1 MKTIYLLI
9 LFASVAF
16 INPAKAQYP
25 IPSYNV
31 TVNGQATFEENEQV
45 ILPPSGTDRTKQVI
59 VQSTFVHL
67 NAIAPIISVWFYSLD
82 GENKYGPY
90 TLDGKYIV
98 FEIDD
103 RPWGVLTV
111 TTQAVLF
118 DVWIE

>member
-1 MKTIYLLI
+1 MKNIYLLVLI
-9 LFASVAF
+9 AVAAF

-31 TVNGQATFEENEQV
+31 TVNGQATFEEKGQP
-45 ILPPSGTDRTKQVI
+45 ILSPSGTDRTRQI
-59 VQSTFVHL
+59 VVHSTTLHM
-67 NAIAPIISVWFYSLD
+67 NASVPVISVWFYSLD

-90 TLDGKYIV
+90 TLDGNYII

-103 RPWGVLTV
+103 RPWGVLIV
-111 TTQAVLF
+111 TDREMLI